1 MDAVA
6 APLPKA
12 EGETPNTPQ
21 KPPQSLWRAFIAFL
35 VPMMLSNVLQSLSGT
50 LNNIFLGHMLGV
62 DALAA
67 ATVFFPVMFFF
78 IAFVMGLGMGTT
90 VLVGQ
95 AFGAGDHERVRM
107 ITGAAL
113 ALTLIA
119 GVAIALFGGLFTG
132 QLMAALQTPVEIRA
146 EAIAYARVM
155 LISMP
160 VFFVFLLATSILR
173 GVGDAVTP
181 LWVLAISTGVGLILT
196 PLLIRGAIGLPPMG
210 VASAAWASLVSLI
223 VALGWLAWKLHGRG
237 HPLAPNAAL
246 MRHVK
251 LNGHILT
258 LVMRIGVPTGV
269 QMVIMAIAEIVLLGL
284 VNRYGP
290 NATAAYGVINQVLAY
305 VQFPAMSIGITA
317 SILGAQA
324 IGAGRT
330 HQLWDITRTGLLLNL
345 ILTGAGVIAI
355 YLFSRAIIGM
365 FINQPEVVDLTQH
378 LLQIVLWSVIAFGM
392 SVVFSGMMRSSGA
405 VLAPTGIS
413 ILAILAV
420 EVPTAWLL
428 SAQIGVDGVYVAYPA
443 TFCAMMLMQASYF
456 TFVWR
461 KRSIKALA

>member
-1 MDAVA
+1 MDAIA
-6 APLPKA
+6 TPLPKA
-12 EGETPNTPQ
+12 EGGSPNL
-21 KPPQSLWRAFIAFL
+21 PPKAFVPLWRTFIVFL
-35 VPMMLSNVLQSLSGT
+35 APMMLSNVLQSLSGT

-62 DALAA
+62 NALAA

-95 AFGAGDHERVRM
+95 AFGAGDHERVRA
-107 ITGAAL
+107 IAGSAL

-119 GVAIALFGGLFTG
+119 GVGIAVFGALFTD
-132 QLMAALQTPVEIRA
+132 QLMTALQTPADIRA
-146 EAIAYARVM
+146 DSIAYARVM

-196 PLLIRGAIGLPPMG
+196 PLLIRGVIGFPPLG

-223 VALGWLAWKLHGRG
+223 VALGWLAWQLHGKG

-246 MRHVK
+246 IRHVK
-251 LNGHILT
+251 LNGHILA

-284 VNRYGP
+284 VNRYGS

-330 HQLWDITRTGLLLNL
+330 HDLGAITKTGLVLNVL
-345 ILTGAGVIAI
+345 LTGAGVIAI
-355 YLFSRAIIGM
+355 YLFSHTIIGM
-365 FINQPEVVDLTQH
+365 FINRPEVIALTQH
-378 LLQIVLWSVIAFGM
+378 LLQIVLWSVVVFGM
-392 SVVFSGMMRSSGA
+392 SVVFSGVMRSSGS

-413 ILAILAV
+413 ILAILAI

-443 TFCAMMLMQASYF
+443 MFCAMMLMQAAYF

-461 KRSIKALA
+461 KQSIRALA

>member
-6 APLPKA
+6 APPPKIERGSPNTSPKA
-12 EGETPNTPQ
+12 PAP
-21 KPPQSLWRAFIAFL
+21 LWKTFIAFL

-67 ATVFFPVMFFF
+67 ATVFFPVLFFF

-95 AFGAGDHERVRM
+95 AFGAGDHERVRA
-107 ITGAAL
+107 IAGSAL

-119 GVAIALFGGLFTG
+119 GVVIAVFGGLFTD
-132 QLMAALQTPVEIRA
+132 QLMTALQTPADIRA
-146 EAIAYARVM
+146 DSIAYARVM

-196 PLLIRGAIGLPPMG
+196 PLLIRGVIGFAPLG
-210 VASAAWASLVSLI
+210 VASAAWASLVSLV
-223 VALGWLAWKLHGRG
+223 VALGWLAWKLHGKG

-251 LNGHILT
+251 LNGHILA

-284 VNRYGP
+284 VNRYGS

-330 HQLWDITRTGLLLNL
+330 NQLGAITKTGLVLNL

-355 YLFSRAIIGM
+355 YLFSHTIIGM
-365 FINQPEVVDLTQH
+365 FINRPEVIELTQH
-378 LLQIVLWSVIAFGM
+378 LLQIVLWGVVVFGM
-392 SVVFSGMMRSSGA
+392 SVVFSGVMRSSGA
-405 VLAPTGIS
+405 VLAPTAIS

-428 SAQIGVDGVYVAYPA
+428 SEQIGVDGVYIAYPA

-461 KRSIKALA
+461 KRSIRALV

>member
-1 MDAVA
+1 MDAVVT
-6 APLPKA
+6 PLPKI
-12 EGETPNTPQ
+12 EGGSPNT
-21 KPPQSLWRAFIAFL
+21 SLKAPAPLWKTFITFL

-95 AFGAGDHERVRM
+95 AFGAGDHERVRA
-107 ITGAAL
+107 IAGSAL

-119 GVAIALFGGLFTG
+119 GVVIAVFGGLFTD
-132 QLMAALQTPVEIRA
+132 QLMTALQTPADIRA
-146 EAIAYARVM
+146 DSIAYARVM

-196 PLLIRGAIGLPPMG
+196 PLLIRGVIGFPPLG
-210 VASAAWASLVSLI
+210 VASAAWASLVSLV
-223 VALGWLAWKLHGRG
+223 VALGWLAWKLHGKG

-251 LNGHILT
+251 LNGHILA

-284 VNRYGP
+284 VNRYGS

-330 HQLWDITRTGLLLNL
+330 NQLGAITKTGLLLNL
-345 ILTGAGVIAI
+345 IFTGAGVIAI
-355 YLFSRAIIGM
+355 YLFSHTIIGM
-365 FINQPEVVDLTQH
+365 FINRPEVIELTQH
-378 LLQIVLWSVIAFGM
+378 LLQIVLWSVVVFGM
-392 SVVFSGMMRSSGA
+392 SVVFSGVMRSSGA
-405 VLAPTGIS
+405 VLAPTAIS

-428 SAQIGVDGVYVAYPA
+428 SAQIGVDGIYIAYPA
-443 TFCAMMLMQASYF
+443 TFCAMMLIQAGYF
-456 TFVWR
+456 TLVWR
-461 KRSIKALA
+461 KRSIRALT

>member
-1 MDAVA
+1 MDAA
-6 APLPKA
+6 ATPPLVRTGGASP
-12 EGETPNTPQ
+12 TPPAR
-21 KPPQSLWRAFIAFL
+21 PEALWKAFIAFL
-35 VPMMLSNVLQSLSGT
+35 APMMLSNVLQSLSGT

-67 ATVFFPVMFFF
+67 ATVFFPVLFFF
-78 IAFVMGLGMGTT
+78 IAFVIGLGMGTS
-90 VLVGQ
+90 VLIGQ
-95 AFGAGDHERVRM
+95 AFGAGDEERVRA
-107 ITGAAL
+107 IAGSAL
-113 ALTLIA
+113 ALSLIA
-119 GVAIALFGGLFTG
+119 GVVIAVFGGLFTG
-132 QLMAALQTPVEIRA
+132 PLMAALGTPADIRA
-146 EAIAYARVM
+146 DATAYARIM

-160 VFFVFLLATSILR
+160 VLFVFLLATSILR

-196 PLLIRGAIGLPPMG
+196 PLLIRGGLGLPPLG
-210 VASAAWASLVSLI
+210 VASAAWASLVSLS
-223 VALGWLAWKLHGRG
+223 VALGWLAWKLRGRG

-246 MRHVK
+246 MRHVR
-251 LNGHILT
+251 LDGRILAIV
-258 LVMRIGVPTGV
+258 LRIGVPTGV

-284 VNRYGP
+284 VNRYGSD
-290 NATAAYGVINQVLAY
+290 ATAAYGVINQVLAY

-330 HQLWDITRTGLLLNL
+330 HQLGAIARTGLVLNL
-345 ILTGAGVIAI
+345 VLTGAGVIAI
-355 YLFSRAIIGM
+355 YLFSNAIIGM
-365 FINQPEVVDLTQH
+365 FINSPDVIDLTRR
-378 LLQIVLWSVIAFGM
+378 LLQIVLWSVVVFGM

-428 SAQIGVDGVYVAYPA
+428 SARIGVDGVYIAYPA

-456 TFVWR
+456 FFVWR
-461 KRSIKALA
+461 KQGIRALA

>member
-1 MDAVA
+1 
-6 APLPKA
+6 
-12 EGETPNTPQ
+12 
-21 KPPQSLWRAFIAFL
+21 
-35 VPMMLSNVLQSLSGT
+35 LSGT

-95 AFGAGDHERVRM
+95 AFGAGDHERVRA
-107 ITGAAL
+107 IAGSAL

-119 GVAIALFGGLFTG
+119 GVVIAVFGGLFTG
-132 QLMAALQTPVEIRA
+132 PLMTALGTPPDIRA
-146 EAIAYARVM
+146 DAINYARIM
-155 LISMP
+155 MISMP

-196 PLLIRGAIGLPPMG
+196 PLLIKGMLGLPPMG

-223 VALGWLAWKLHGRG
+223 VALGWLAWKLHGKG

-246 MRHVK
+246 MRHLK
-251 LNGHILT
+251 LDRKILAI
-258 LVMRIGVPTGV
+258 VMRIGVPTGV
-269 QMVIMAIAEIVLLGL
+269 QMVIMAVAEIVLLGL
-284 VNRYGP
+284 VNRYGS

-324 IGAGRT
+324 IGAGRI
-330 HQLWDITRTGLLLNL
+330 HQLGAITRTGLVLNL

-355 YLFSRAIIGM
+355 YLFSHAIIGM
-365 FINQPEVVDLTQH
+365 FINQPEVVELTQH
-378 LLQIVLWSVIAFGM
+378 LLQIVLWSVVVFGM
-392 SVVFSGMMRSSGA
+392 SVVFSGIMRSSGA
-405 VLAPTGIS
+405 VLAPTAIS

-428 SAQIGVDGVYVAYPA
+428 SAQIGIDGVYIAYPA
-443 TFCAMMLMQASYF
+443 TFCAMMLMQAAWF

-461 KRSIKALA
+461 KQSIRALA

>member
-1 MDAVA
+1 MDAVVT
-6 APLPKA
+6 PLPKA
-12 EGETPNTPQ
+12 EGASPNMPPKAPQ
-21 KPPQSLWRAFIAFL
+21 PMWRTFVVFL

-67 ATVFFPVMFFF
+67 ATGFFPVMFFF

-95 AFGAGDHERVRM
+95 AFGAGDHERVRA
-107 ITGAAL
+107 IAGSAL

-119 GVAIALFGGLFTG
+119 GVVIAVFGGLFTD
-132 QLMAALQTPVEIRA
+132 QLMTALGTPLDIRA
-146 EAIAYARVM
+146 DSIAYARVM

-181 LWVLAISTGVGLILT
+181 LWVLAISSGVGLILT
-196 PLLIRGAIGLPPMG
+196 PLLIRGVIGFPPLG
-210 VASAAWASLVSLI
+210 VASAAWASLASLI
-223 VALGWLAWKLHGRG
+223 VALGWLAWRLHGKG

-246 MRHVK
+246 MRHMK
-251 LNGHILT
+251 LNGKILAI
-258 LVMRIGVPTGV
+258 VMRIGVPTGV
-269 QMVIMAIAEIVLLGL
+269 QMVIMAVAEIVLLGL
-284 VNRYGP
+284 VNRYGS

-330 HQLWDITRTGLLLNL
+330 HQLGAITKTGLLLNL

-355 YLFSRAIIGM
+355 YLFSRTIIGM
-365 FINQPEVVDLTQH
+365 FINQPEVVDLTQQ
-378 LLQIVLWSVIAFGM
+378 LLQIVLWSVVVFGM
-392 SVVFSGMMRSSGA
+392 SVVFSGVMRSSGA

-428 SAQIGVDGVYVAYPA
+428 SAQIGVDGVYYAYPA
-443 TFCAMMLMQASYF
+443 MFCAMMLMQAAYF

>member
-1 MDAVA
+1 MDAVVT
-6 APLPKA
+6 PLPKI
-12 EGETPNTPQ
+12 EGGSPNT
-21 KPPQSLWRAFIAFL
+21 SLKAPAPLWKTFIAFL

-95 AFGAGDHERVRM
+95 AFGAGDHERVRA
-107 ITGAAL
+107 IAGSAL

-119 GVAIALFGGLFTG
+119 GVVIAVFGGLFTD
-132 QLMAALQTPVEIRA
+132 QLMTALQTPADIRA
-146 EAIAYARVM
+146 DSIAYARVM

-196 PLLIRGAIGLPPMG
+196 PLLIRGVIGFPPLG
-210 VASAAWASLVSLI
+210 VASAAWASLVSLV
-223 VALGWLAWKLHGRG
+223 VALGWLAWKLHGKG

-251 LNGHILT
+251 LNGHILA

-284 VNRYGP
+284 VNRYGS

-330 HQLWDITRTGLLLNL
+330 NQLGAITKTGLLLNL
-345 ILTGAGVIAI
+345 IFTGAGVIAI
-355 YLFSRAIIGM
+355 YLFSHTIIGM
-365 FINQPEVVDLTQH
+365 FINRPEVIELTQH
-378 LLQIVLWSVIAFGM
+378 LLQIVLWSVVVFGM
-392 SVVFSGMMRSSGA
+392 SVVFSGVMRSSGA
-405 VLAPTGIS
+405 VLAPTAIS

-428 SAQIGVDGVYVAYPA
+428 SAQIGVDGVYIAYPA
-443 TFCAMMLMQASYF
+443 TFCAMMLIQAGYF
-456 TFVWR
+456 TLVWR
-461 KRSIKALA
+461 KRSIRALT